1 MSEPASFSRR
11 AFLARA
17 GILGA
22 VAATGSAG
30 AVDLL
35 AGCSPSRRAA
45 GIDGNS
51 ALSGLVS
58 VLRPILDYLAHDTM
72 SGLAAFALPGNDVYS
87 KAQGT
92 LDTTPGGVAARGPAF
107 LIDSLDRFVP
117 FPAEL
122 ATPLA
127 AAFSTALADLHL
139 PLPNPVASLSGQF
152 VNNVD
157 SALALL
163 LDNDQTIPLSLA
175 VAILL
180 NLLATQVQPSTSLTI
195 GPDLSPFSR
204 LAFAQKAE
212 AFSLLEGAEAS
223 LVQALDM
230 RLPEPLHDS
239 VSGLLRFVGGSLLEF
254 AAFGCANEWGVFD
267 PAAKQLTSRPVG
279 WTLTGYQPGG
289 VGDGWDEF
297 KGYYQGRR
305 QVSEV

>member
-22 VAATGSAG
+22 VAATAGSIG
-30 AVDLL
+30 AADVL
-35 AGCSPSRRAA
+35 AGCSPSRRAT

-51 ALSGLVS
+51 ALAGLVS
-58 VLRPILDYLAHDTM
+58 ALRPVLDYLAHDTM
-72 SGLAAFALPGNDVYS
+72 CGLAAFALPGNDQYS
-87 KAQGT
+87 EAQGT
-92 LDTTPGGVAARGPAF
+92 LDPTPGAVAARAPAF
-107 LIDSLDRFVP
+107 LTDSLDRFVP
-117 FPAEL
+117 FPDQL
-122 ATPLA
+122 ARPLA

-139 PLPNPVASLSGQF
+139 PLPNSIASLSGQF
-152 VNNVD
+152 VDNVD

-212 AFSLLEGAEAS
+212 AFSLLEGAASS
-223 LVQALDM
+223 LVEALDM

-239 VSGLLRFVGGSLLEF
+239 VSGLLKFVGGSLLEF
-254 AAFGCANEWGVFD
+254 AAFGSANEWGVFD
-267 PAAKQLTSRPVG
+267 PATKQLTARPVG
-279 WTLTGYQPGG
+279 WTLTGYQPNG
-289 VGDGWDEF
+289 VGDGTSSRATTRAVD
-297 KGYYQGRR
+297 R
-305 QVSEV
+305 